1 MNSAS
6 GLALP
11 VMPVSGAWKHAATS
25 GYPGRILRLTPR
37 GVVSPAGYARTRFN
51 PGNARTPGFEL
62 LYLALDQNTALLE
75 KQAQF
80 GSPYAQP
87 ITYIPAPRM
96 SRTVVIDVAVDLQN
110 VIDLTDINAH
120 ASLSTT
126 AQELTGDWMGYQ
138 VRGLATRSSVLS
150 APVGEAPTQILG
162 WELFQEPG
170 VEGIRV
176 ISAKDA
182 TTCCLVVFTHKLSRP
197 GSLAWDD
204 PTTKQRE
211 SYP

>member
-6 GLALP
+6 GLTLP
-11 VMPVSGAWKHAATS
+11 VVPITGTWKHAATS

-37 GVVSPAGYARTRFN
+37 GVASPAGYARTRFN
-51 PGNARTPGFEL
+51 PGNARTPRFEL

-75 KQAQF
+75 KQALF

-87 ITYIPAPRM
+87 VSYIPAPRM
-96 SRTVVIDVAVDLQN
+96 SRTVVIDVVVNLQHVVDLA
-110 VIDLTDINAH
+110 DTTAH
-120 ASLSTT
+120 AALASS
-126 AQELTGDWMGYQ
+126 AQELTGVWMGYEM
-138 VRGLATRSSVLS
+138 RGMTLRNPALT

-170 VEGIRV
+170 VEGMRV
-176 ISAKDA
+176 ISARDA

-197 GSLAWDD
+197 GSLSWDD
-204 PTTKQRE
+204 PNTRQRE

>member
-6 GLALP
+6 GLGLP
-11 VMPVSGAWKHAATS
+11 VIPVSGTWNHAATS
-25 GYPGRILRLTPR
+25 GYPGRILRVTPR
-37 GVVSPAGYARTRFN
+37 GVASAAGYARTRFN

-87 ITYIPAPRM
+87 VTYIPAPRM
-96 SRTVVIDVAVDLQN
+96 SRTVVIDVTVDLQN

-120 ASLSTT
+120 AALSTT
-126 AQELTGDWMGYQ
+126 AQELTGDWMGYE
-138 VRGLATRSSVLS
+138 VRGMVSRSPVLT
-150 APVGEAPTQILG
+150 APVGEAPTQTLG
-162 WELFQEPG
+162 WELLQEPG
-170 VEGIRV
+170 VEGLRV
-176 ISAKDA
+176 ISAKDS
-182 TTCCLVVFTHKLSRP
+182 TTCCLVIFTHKLSRP
-197 GSLAWDD
+197 GSLVWDD
-204 PTTKQRE
+204 PNTKQRE